1 MIAGCSFEEKIVD
14 HQQIEIE
21 EEKIFE
27 LCETLSS
34 DKKAQLVKRLLADQS
49 IQVVFGNSQMHADT
63 IYQINLSDREQMA
76 DILKAIAS
84 RISKEPS

>member
-1 MIAGCSFEEKIVD
+1 MMAGCSFKKKIVD

-21 EEKIFE
+21 EEKIIE